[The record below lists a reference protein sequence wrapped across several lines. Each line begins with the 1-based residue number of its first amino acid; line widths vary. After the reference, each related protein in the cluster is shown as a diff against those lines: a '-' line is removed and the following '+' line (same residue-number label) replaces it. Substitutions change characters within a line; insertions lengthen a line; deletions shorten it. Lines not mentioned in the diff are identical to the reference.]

1 MLRFALVVAAAVV
14 AAVVTTACSS
24 SSPVSSSSTLR
35 VGASPVPHA
44 LSLEHVRPALA
55 AQGIALEVIE
65 LTDYVQP
72 NLALAAHDLDANF
85 FQHQPYLDR
94 FNAERKTNL
103 VTAARVHVEPLGL
116 YARVT
121 SLSQLPANGAVV
133 AIPNDPTNSTRALRL
148 LQAAQLLRLDPAVAE
163 PTPHNIVDNPRG
175 LVVRELDAAQ
185 LPRVLADVDAAVIN
199 ANYVL
204 EAGLKP
210 EAALVREPPTSSFA
224 NILVVNA
231 ETKNDPRIVALA
243 TALTS
248 DETRAF
254 IAQRFTGAV
263 VPASP

>member
-1 MLRFALVVAAAVV
+1 MVRLALILAVV
-14 AAVVTTACSS
+14 ATACTS
-24 SSPVSSSSTLR
+24 SSPSSRGALR

-44 LSLEHVRPALA
+44 VILEHVRPALA

-72 NLALAAHDLDANF
+72 NLALSAHDLDANF

-94 FNAERKTNL
+94 FNTDRHTNL
-103 VTAARVHVEPLGL
+103 VTVARVHVEPLGL
-116 YARVT
+116 YARVP
-121 SLSQLPANGAVV
+121 SLEQLPHTGAVV
-133 AIPNDPTNSTRALRL
+133 AIPNDPTNGARALRL
-148 LQAAQLLRLDPAVAE
+148 LQQAQLLRLDPAVAE
-163 PTPHNIVDNPRG
+163 PTPQNIVDNPHA

-210 EAALVREPPTSSFA
+210 DAALVRESATSNFA

-231 ETKNDPRIVALA
+231 DATQDPRIVALA

-248 DETRAF
+248 DDTRAF
-254 IAQRFTGAV
+254 IATRFNGAV
-263 VPASP
+263 VPAAPLGK

>member
-1 MLRFALVVAAAVV
+1 MLRFALILAAVV
-14 AAVVTTACSS
+14 VSSCSS
-24 SSPVSSSSTLR
+24 SSSSNSTLR

-44 LSLEHVRPALA
+44 IILEHVRPALA
-55 AQGIALEVIE
+55 AQGITLEVIE

-94 FNAERKTNL
+94 FNADRKTTL
-103 VTAARVHVEPLGL
+103 ATVARVHVEPLGL

-121 SLSQLPANGAVV
+121 SLEQLPATGAVV
-133 AIPNDPTNSTRALRL
+133 AIPNDPTNSARALRL
-148 LQAAQLLRLDPAVAE
+148 LQSANLLRLDPAVAE
-163 PTPHNIVDNPRG
+163 PSPQHVIDNPRG
-175 LVVRELDAAQ
+175 LVIRELDAAQ

-210 EAALVREPPTSSFA
+210 EAALVREPPTSNFA

-231 ETKNDPRIVALA
+231 DATKDPRVVALA
-243 TALTS
+243 KALTS
-248 DETRAF
+248 DDTGAF
-254 IAQRFTGAV
+254 IASRFAGAV

>member
-1 MLRFALVVAAAVV
+1 MLRFALILAALVA
-14 AAVVTTACSS
+14 TACSS
-24 SSPVSSSSTLR
+24 SSPASSSSTLR

-44 LSLEHVRPALA
+44 TILEHVRPALA

-72 NLALAAHDLDANF
+72 NLALSAHDLDANF

-94 FNAERKTNL
+94 FNADRHTNL

-116 YARVT
+116 YARVP
-121 SLSQLPANGAVV
+121 SLAQLPPSGAVI
-133 AIPNDPTNSTRALRL
+133 AIPNDPTNAARALRL
-148 LQAAQLLRLDPAVAE
+148 LQQANLVRLDPAVAE

-210 EAALVREPPTSSFA
+210 EAALVREPPTSNFA
-224 NILVVNA
+224 NILVVNVDA
-231 ETKNDPRIVALA
+231 VHDPRIVALA
-243 TALTS
+243 KALTS
-248 DETRAF
+248 DDTRAF
-254 IAQRFTGAV
+254 IAAQFKGAV
-263 VPASP
+263 VPAAP